1 VAEFLMAGSD
11 VIYRF
16 LFEDNPVRGELT
28 QLETSWQSI
37 CERQSYPPGV
47 QKVLGEFAAAAVLL
61 SSTLKYDGSLI
72 IQAQGD
78 GPVSLMVVECTS
90 KRVIRATAKCDLE
103 NNLDSLGEML
113 GDGRL
118 VITIDRGKNLE
129 RYQGIVEL
137 EGDTVAAVL
146 ENYLRRSEQLET
158 RIWLAAD
165 DRRTAGLMIQK
176 LPGYTG
182 DQDTWETA
190 EQLSETVTNE
200 EMLLLDPQNLI
211 FRLFHAE
218 RVRLFDGE
226 PVQFG
231 CSCSRDRVVNALRT
245 LGYDEVSSIVAEQG
259 QVSVDCEFCGEH
271 YAFDAV
277 DVEQVFA
284 SVVIEPTNET
294 RH

>member
-1 VAEFLMAGSD
+1 MAGSD

-37 CERQSYPPGV
+37 CQRQNYPPGV

-72 IQAQGD
+72 IQAQGE

-90 KRVIRATAKCDLE
+90 KRVIRATAKCNLE
-103 NNLDSLGEML
+103 NDLHSLGEML

-165 DRRTAGLMIQK
+165 NRRTAGLLIQK
-176 LPGYTG
+176 LPGYAG

-200 EMLLLDPQNLI
+200 EMLLLEPQNLI
-211 FRLFHAE
+211 YRLFHAE

-231 CSCSRDRVVNALRT
+231 CSCSRNRVVNALRT
-245 LGYDEVSSIVAEQG
+245 LGYDEVDSIIAEQG
-259 QVSVDCEFCGEH
+259 MVSVDCEFCGEH

-277 DVEQVFA
+277 DVEQIFA

>member
-1 VAEFLMAGSD
+1 M
-11 VIYRF
+11 
-16 LFEDNPVRGELT
+16 RGELT
-28 QLETSWQSI
+28 QLEASWQSI
-37 CERQSYPPGV
+37 CQRQSYPPGV

-72 IQAQGD
+72 IQAQGE

-90 KRVIRATAKCDLE
+90 KRVIRATAKCNLE
-103 NNLDSLGEML
+103 NDLHSLGEML

-176 LPGYTG
+176 LPGYAG

-200 EMLLLDPQNLI
+200 EMLLLEPQNLI
-211 FRLFHAE
+211 YRLFHAE

-245 LGYDEVSSIVAEQG
+245 LGYDEVNSIVAEQG
-259 QVSVDCEFCGEH
+259 AVSVDCEFCGEH
-271 YAFDAV
+271 YTFDAV

>member
-1 VAEFLMAGSD
+1 MAGSD

-37 CERQSYPPGV
+37 CQRQNYPPGV

-72 IQAQGD
+72 IQAQGE

-90 KRVIRATAKCDLE
+90 KRVVRATAKCNLE
-103 NNLDSLGEML
+103 NDLDNLSEML

-165 DRRTAGLMIQK
+165 NRRTAGLLIQK
-176 LPGYTG
+176 LPGYAG

-200 EMLLLDPQNLI
+200 EMLLLEPQNLI
-211 FRLFHAE
+211 YRLFHAE

-231 CSCSRDRVVNALRT
+231 CSCSRNRVVNALRT
-245 LGYDEVSSIVAEQG
+245 LGYDEVDSIIAEQG
-259 QVSVDCEFCGEH
+259 MVSVDCEFCGEH

-277 DVEQVFA
+277 DVEQIFA

>member
-1 VAEFLMAGSD
+1 MTGSD
-11 VIYRF
+11 LIYRF
-16 LFEDNPVRGELT
+16 LFEDNPVRGELA
-28 QLETSWQSI
+28 QLEQSWQSI
-37 CERQSYPPGV
+37 CRRQSYPPGI

-72 IQAQGD
+72 IQAQGQ
-78 GPVSLMVVECTS
+78 GPVSLLVVECTS
-90 KRVIRATAKCDLE
+90 KRVIRATAKYKLE
-103 NNLDSLGEML
+103 NDLNNLGEML

-118 VITIDRGKNLE
+118 AITIDRGKNLE

-165 DRRTAGLMIQK
+165 QFRTAGLLIQK
-176 LPGYTG
+176 LPGYSG
-182 DQDTWETA
+182 KSDTWETA
-190 EQLSETVTNE
+190 EQLSETVTDE
-200 EMLLLDPQNLI
+200 EMLHLEPKKLI
-211 FRLFHAE
+211 YRLFHAE

-245 LGYDEVSSIVAEQG
+245 LGYDEVNSIIAEQG

-284 SVVIEPTNET
+284 STVIEPTNDT

>member
-1 VAEFLMAGSD
+1 MAGSD

-16 LFEDNPVRGELT
+16 LFEDNPVRGELA
-28 QLETSWQSI
+28 QLEQSWQSI

-47 QKVLGEFAAAAVLL
+47 RKLVGEFAAAAVLL

-72 IQAQGD
+72 IQAQGE
-78 GPVSLMVVECTS
+78 GPVSLLVVECTS
-90 KRVIRATAKCDLE
+90 ERIVRATAKYDSE
-103 NNLDSLGEML
+103 NELQSLGEML

-165 DRRTAGLMIQK
+165 SLRSAGLLIQK
-176 LPGYTG
+176 MPDYSG
-182 DQDTWETA
+182 DLDTWEAA
-190 EQLSETVTNE
+190 EKLSETVTDD
-200 EMLLLDPQNLI
+200 EMLGLEPKKLI
-211 FRLFHAE
+211 YRLFHAE

-226 PVQFG
+226 AVQFG
-231 CSCSRDRVVNALRT
+231 CSCSRDRVISALRT
-245 LGYDEVSSIVAEQG
+245 LGYEEVNSIIAEQG
-259 QVSVDCEFCGEH
+259 KVSVNCEFCGEH

-284 SVVIEPTNET
+284 SSVIEPTNAT